1 MLERDQAL
9 AREAQGRREIA
20 RLLEQR
26 RTQASE
32 AMDHEE
38 ASVESSKKRL
48 ADQLAARDKNINE
61 LGAKCAELQA
71 KTERA
76 ARDQRS
82 AERERSALLE
92 DVESE
97 RKRLRATIDD
107 FATRTKES
115 VERRDRAEAQT
126 QSTLQDLAEK
136 EQEMAIARAE
146 LADRVTHLQVRGATF
161 HVRFVRVFFV
171 VDPEGI
177 SNNHCFS

>member
-26 RTQASE
+26 RAQASE
-32 AMDHEE
+32 AMEHEE
-38 ASVESSKKRL
+38 SALESSKKRL

-61 LGAKCAELQA
+61 LGAKCADLQA
-71 KTERA
+71 KMERA

-82 AERERSALLE
+82 AERERASLLE

-107 FATRTKES
+107 FAARTKES
-115 VERRDRAEAQT
+115 VERRDRAEAKM

-146 LADRVTHLQVRGATF
+146 LADRVTHLA
-161 HVRFVRVFFV
+161 
-171 VDPEGI
+171 
-177 SNNHCFS
+177 

>member
-1 MLERDQAL
+1 MAITDKWAL
-9 AREAQGRREIA
+9 VSTWQGAKAWIC
-20 RLLEQR
+20 QYK
-26 RTQASE
+26 
-32 AMDHEE
+32 DG
-38 ASVESSKKRL
+38 VW
-48 ADQLAARDKNINE
+48 AARDKNINE
-61 LGAKCAELQA
+61 LGAKCADLQA
-71 KTERA
+71 KMERA

-107 FATRTKES
+107 FAARTKES

-146 LADRVTHLQVRGATF
+146 LADRVTHLQVRS
-161 HVRFVRVFFV
+161 V
-171 VDPEGI
+171 
-177 SNNHCFS
+177 